1 MPRKTIKESKPP
13 TVKEIPETIP
23 ENTSSETPWTFRWMC
38 NKDIPAIEK
47 IEMQCFESDV
57 WGASMFLRRDN
68 VGGVCCDPI
77 SGKVVGY
84 VVYRI
89 KKQSLELVR
98 IAVAPEYHRRGVG
111 TVMVK
116 KLYSK
121 LAKGRTSVVT
131 EVPEQMLSMQLLLRS
146 TGFKATRILKNS
158 DPDADSSYLMVRSQ
172 C

>member
-1 MPRKTIKESKPP
+1 M
-13 TVKEIPETIP
+13 IP
-23 ENTSSETPWTFRWMC
+23 ENIPDETPWVYRWMC
-38 NKDIPAIEK
+38 SRDMPEVVKIEK
-47 IEMQCFESDV
+47 QCFRNDAWNAAE
-57 WGASMFLRRDN
+57 FHRRDN
-68 VGGVCCDPI
+68 VGGVCCEPV
-77 SGKVVGY
+77 SGEVVGY